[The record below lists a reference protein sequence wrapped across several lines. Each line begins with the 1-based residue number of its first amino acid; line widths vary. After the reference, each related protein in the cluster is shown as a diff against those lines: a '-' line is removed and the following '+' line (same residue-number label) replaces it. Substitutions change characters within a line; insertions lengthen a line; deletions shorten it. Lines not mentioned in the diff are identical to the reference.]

1 MNIEVDVRFG
11 RAASRRAAPV
21 GPMRLL
27 LLGDFSGRGAQAAE
41 GAAPVSARSVHRV
54 DLDTLERVLARIAP
68 QVAVPAP
75 GGDTTVL
82 RFSTLDE
89 FHPDRLFERVASFER
104 LRSLR
109 ARLLDP
115 STFDEAAAEL
125 QAYSLTAR
133 ETSETAPAAPA
144 AGTESDSATL
154 ERLLG
159 GEFPGRPEATPPR
172 ASAVDALIR
181 RMIEPHI
188 TRGSTPHLPV
198 YLGAVDAAIGEQMR
212 QLLHA
217 PAFTRLEAAWRGVQ
231 WLVSRLELDEN
242 LQLHLL
248 DVTRDEL
255 VSDQLGAQRDPSRSD
270 LVRTLR
276 AAGAGAGEGEGEDG
290 DWALLAGLFSFG
302 PGSEDLALV
311 AALGSVAAQLGAAIV
326 AAAAP
331 ALFGCH
337 SVADLPDPLRW
348 EALPADLS
356 ERWGALRRSA
366 AARWIG
372 LVAPRVLLRLPYG
385 KATDPVEHFAF
396 EEQPATPEH
405 ETLLWGPGSL
415 ALALLLGQA
424 FAAGGWEQVASPPQ
438 DVDDLPAYTFSRS
451 GEPQLQPCAE
461 AFVGERAGEALLRLG
476 LMPLLSHRQA
486 ARARLMRMQS
496 VADPPQPLSGRWA

>member
-1 MNIEVDVRFG
+1 
-11 RAASRRAAPV
+11 
-21 GPMRLL
+21 MRLL
-27 LLGDFSGRGAQAAE
+27 LLGDFSGRDAQAAE
-41 GAAPVSARSVHRV
+41 GAVSARSVQRV
-54 DLDTLERVLARIAP
+54 DLDTVERVLARIAP
-68 QVAVPAP
+68 QVAVPTP
-75 GGDTTVL
+75 GGGTTVL
-82 RFSTLDE
+82 RFSSLDD
-89 FHPDRLFERVASFER
+89 FHPDRLFERVPSFER
-104 LRSLR
+104 LRALR

-115 STFDEAAAEL
+115 STFDQAAAEL
-125 QAYSLTAR
+125 QAHSVTAR
-133 ETSETAPAAPA
+133 ATSEAPSAARA
-144 AGTESDSATL
+144 AGAESDCATL

-159 GEFPGRPEATPPR
+159 GESPGRPEGAPAR

-212 QLLHA
+212 PLLHA
-217 PAFTRLEAAWRGVQ
+217 PAFSRLEAAWRGVQ

-242 LQLHLL
+242 LRLHLL

-255 VSDQLGAQRDPSRSD
+255 VSDLLGAQRDPSRSE

-276 AAGAGAGEGEGEDG
+276 AAGAGEGG
-290 DWALLAGLFSFG
+290 DAEWALLAGLFSVG
-302 PGSEDLALV
+302 PGSEDLALL
-311 AALGSVAAQLGAAIV
+311 AALGSVAAQIGAPII
-326 AAAAP
+326 AAATP
-331 ALFGCH
+331 AVFGCH

-348 EALPADLS
+348 EAPAAELS
-356 ERWGALRRSA
+356 ERWGTLRRSA

-372 LVAPRVLLRLPYG
+372 LVAPRMLLRLPYG

-424 FAAGGWEQVASPPQ
+424 FAAGGWEQVANPPQ

-461 AFVGERAGEALLRLG
+461 AVVGERAGEALLCFG

-496 VADPPQPLSGRWA
+496 VADPAQPLSGRWA